1 MHSKKFATL
10 EAFPN
15 VYKIFLGI
23 TLTKYVGL
31 VIGVHRSSFARPRGW
46 GDLSIIWPLI
56 VIKAKVP
63 LRKDDTIDIKI
74 ISSLCYKK
82 L

>member
-1 MHSKKFATL
+1 MHSKKFSTL

-23 TLTKYVGL
+23 ILTKYVGL

-46 GDLSIIWPLI
+46 GDLSIYGCRKNL
-56 VIKAKVP
+56 KV
-63 LRKDDTIDIKI
+63 DIFF
-74 ISSLCYKK
+74 LGC
-82 L
+82 